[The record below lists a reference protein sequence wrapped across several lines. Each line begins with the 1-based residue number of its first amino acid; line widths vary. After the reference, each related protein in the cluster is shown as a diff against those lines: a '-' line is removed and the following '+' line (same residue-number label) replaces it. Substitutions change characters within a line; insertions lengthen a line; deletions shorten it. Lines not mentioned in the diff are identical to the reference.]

1 MGLLVLHQVPHE
13 LLLLSDTVLDVNLL
27 FLWGNRKR
35 AQATSGGIGSNKEH
49 SEQRERRGCF
59 QQFPSEALEPGSL
72 RIGIRVQ
79 SPRSTNRGIWNNGKL
94 LKNGYSTKAHAGLMD
109 IVTETV
115 VQ

>member
-27 FLWGNRKR
+27 FLWGDPMR

-49 SEQRERRGCF
+49 SEQRERTGCF

-72 RIGIRVQ
+72 RI
-79 SPRSTNRGIWNNGKL
+79 GIWNNGKL

-109 IVTETV
+109 IVTETI